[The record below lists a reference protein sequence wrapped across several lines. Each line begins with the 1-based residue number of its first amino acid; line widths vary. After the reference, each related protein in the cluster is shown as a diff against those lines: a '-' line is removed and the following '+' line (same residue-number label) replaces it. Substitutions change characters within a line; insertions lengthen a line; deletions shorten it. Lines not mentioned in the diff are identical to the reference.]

1 MIRFVF
7 FDANPAHERPQA
19 PQRNVPMQPSEMDK
33 KVKGYRRL
41 IPSMTALLE
50 FEAVA
55 RLASFT
61 LAAQELGVT
70 QAAVSKQIRL
80 LEDTLGTKLF
90 HRLHRAIK
98 LTHEGY
104 LLHSVVAESI
114 HRMASVFDKIAEGIG
129 EQEITLA
136 CTGAFSHMRILPRL
150 MSLRTLQPQ
159 LKLRLIT
166 PLLSTGAYRDDADL
180 AIRFGNGKWD
190 DGRSIFL
197 FDEEVF
203 PVCSPAWLAAHPAP
217 TSIDDFLDVALIDS
231 DATLEGWMTWNGWC
245 RELGDMHPKLN
256 YSLRCSAYNDAIQAA
271 LQGYGIALG
280 WGRLI
285 AHLLNSGELVRITPY
300 VVKPKDAY
308 YVVVPT
314 GREPGAI
321 TPTLVDWLQDDSYLK
336 H

>member
-1 MIRFVF
+1 
-7 FDANPAHERPQA
+7 
-19 PQRNVPMQPSEMDK
+19 MQPSEIDK

-80 LEDTLGTKLF
+80 LEDTLETRLF

-98 LTHEGY
+98 LTNEGY
-104 LLHSVVAESI
+104 ILHSVVAESI
-114 HRMASVFDKIAEGIG
+114 HRMASVFDKISEGIG
-129 EQEITLA
+129 EQEIAIA
-136 CTGAFSHMRILPRL
+136 CTEAFSHLRVLPRL
-150 MSLRTLQPQ
+150 IPLRTIQPT

-166 PLLSTGAYRDDADL
+166 QLLSPGSYRDDVDL

-190 DGRSIFL
+190 DGSSIFL

-203 PVCSPAWLAAHPAP
+203 PVCSPSWLATHQAPA
-217 TSIDDFLDVALIDS
+217 SINDFLDMALIDS
-231 DATLEGWMTWNGWC
+231 DATLEGWMTWNNWC
-245 RELGDMHPKLN
+245 RELGDMRPKLN
-256 YSLRCSAYNDAIQAA
+256 YSLRCSSYSDAIQAA

-280 WGRLI
+280 WSRLV

-300 VVKPKDAY
+300 TVKPKDAY
-308 YVVVPT
+308 YVVIPT
-314 GREPGAI
+314 GREPAPI
-321 TPTLVDWLQDDSYLK
+321 THTLIDWLRDDRYSS

>member
-1 MIRFVF
+1 
-7 FDANPAHERPQA
+7 
-19 PQRNVPMQPSEMDK
+19 MQPSDIDK

-80 LEDTLGTKLF
+80 LEETLETKLF

-104 LLHSVVAESI
+104 VLHLVVAESI

-129 EQEITLA
+129 EQEITIA
-136 CTGAFSHMRILPRL
+136 CTEAFSHLRILPRL
-150 MSLRTLQPQ
+150 TALRTLQPK
-159 LKLRLIT
+159 LKLRLLT
-166 PLLSTGAYRDDADL
+166 QQVSPSSYRDDVDL
-180 AIRFGNGKWD
+180 AIRFGNGKWE
-190 DGRSIFL
+190 DGSSIFL

-203 PVCSPAWLAAHPAP
+203 PVCSPAWLAANPAP
-217 TSIDDFLDVALIDS
+217 SSIADFLDSALIDS
-231 DATLEGWMTWNGWC
+231 DSTLEGWMTWNRWC
-245 RELGDMHPKLN
+245 RELGDMRPKLN
-256 YSLRCSAYNDAIQAA
+256 YSFRCSSYNDAIQAA
-271 LQGYGIALG
+271 MQGHGIALG
-280 WGRLI
+280 WSRLI
-285 AHLLNSGELVRITPY
+285 AHRLNSGELIRITPY
-300 VVKPKDAY
+300 GVKPKDAY
-308 YVVVPT
+308 YLIIPS
-314 GREPGAI
+314 GRKRESI
-321 TPTLVDWLQDDSYLK
+321 TQALIDWLTDDSYLN

>member
-1 MIRFVF
+1 
-7 FDANPAHERPQA
+7 
-19 PQRNVPMQPSEMDK
+19 MQPSDIDK

-80 LEDTLGTKLF
+80 LEETLETKLF

-104 LLHSVVAESI
+104 VLHLVVAESI

-129 EQEITLA
+129 EQEITIA
-136 CTGAFSHMRILPRL
+136 CTEAFSHLRILPRL
-150 MSLRTLQPQ
+150 TALRTLQPK
-159 LKLRLIT
+159 LKLRLLT
-166 PLLSTGAYRDDADL
+166 QQVSPSSYRDDVDL
-180 AIRFGNGKWD
+180 AIRFGNGKWE
-190 DGRSIFL
+190 DGSSIFL

-203 PVCSPAWLAAHPAP
+203 PVCSPAWLAANPAP
-217 TSIDDFLDVALIDS
+217 SSIADFLDTALIDS
-231 DATLEGWMTWNGWC
+231 DSTLEGWMTWNRWC
-245 RELGDMHPKLN
+245 RELGDMRPKLS
-256 YSLRCSAYNDAIQAA
+256 YSFRCSSYNDAIQAA
-271 LQGYGIALG
+271 MQGHGIALG
-280 WGRLI
+280 WSRLI
-285 AHLLNSGELVRITPY
+285 AHRLNSGELIRITPY
-300 VVKPKDAY
+300 GVKQKDAY
-308 YVVVPT
+308 YLVIPS
-314 GREPGAI
+314 GRKRESI
-321 TPTLVDWLQDDSYLK
+321 TQALIDWLSDDSYLN

>member
-1 MIRFVF
+1 
-7 FDANPAHERPQA
+7 
-19 PQRNVPMQPSEMDK
+19 MQPGNIDK

-70 QAAVSKQIRL
+70 QAAVSKQIKL
-80 LEDTLGTKLF
+80 LEDTLETRLF

-98 LTHEGY
+98 LTQEGY
-104 LLHSVVAESI
+104 ILHSVVTESI
-114 HRMASVFDKIAEGIG
+114 HRMASVFDKISEGIG
-129 EQEITLA
+129 EQEIAIA
-136 CTGAFSHMRILPRL
+136 CTEAFSHLRVLPRL
-150 MSLRTLQPQ
+150 TPLRTLQPK

-166 PLLSTGAYRDDADL
+166 QLLSPSSYRDDVDL

-190 DGRSIFL
+190 DGSSIFL

-203 PVCSPAWLAAHPAP
+203 PVCSPSWLTAHQAPA
-217 TSIDDFLDVALIDS
+217 SIDDFLDVALIDS
-231 DATLEGWMTWNGWC
+231 DSTLEGWMTWNSWC
-245 RELGDMHPKLN
+245 RELGDTRPKLN
-256 YSLRCSAYNDAIQAA
+256 YSLRCSSYSDAVQAA
-271 LQGYGIALG
+271 RQGYGIALG
-280 WGRLI
+280 WGRLV

-300 VVKPKDAY
+300 TVKPKDAY

-314 GREPGAI
+314 GREPGSI
-321 TPTLVDWLQDDSYLK
+321 THTLVDWLRDDRHSS

>member
-1 MIRFVF
+1 
-7 FDANPAHERPQA
+7 
-19 PQRNVPMQPSEMDK
+19 MQPSEMDK

-98 LTHEGY
+98 LTREGY
-104 LLHSVVAESI
+104 ILHSVVAESI
-114 HRMASVFDKIAEGIG
+114 HRMASVFDKISEGIG

-136 CTGAFSHMRILPRL
+136 CTGAFSNMRILPRL
-150 MSLRTLQPQ
+150 LALRTLQPE

-166 PLLSTGAYRDDADL
+166 PSLSPGAYRDDVDL
-180 AIRFGNGKWD
+180 AIRFGNGKWE
-190 DGRSIFL
+190 DGSSIFL

-217 TSIDDFLDVALIDS
+217 TSLDEFPETALIDS
-231 DATLEGWMTWNGWC
+231 DSTLEGWMTWNSWC
-245 RELGDMHPKLN
+245 RELGDARPKLN
-256 YSLRCSAYNDAIQAA
+256 YSLRCSAYNDAILAA

-280 WGRLI
+280 WGRLVT
-285 AHLLNSGELVRITPY
+285 HLINAGELVRITPY
-300 VVKPKDAY
+300 TVKPKDAY
-308 YVVVPT
+308 YMVVPT
-314 GREPGAI
+314 GREPDPI
-321 TPTLVDWLQDDSYLK
+321 THALIDWLRDDNF
-336 H
+336 

>member
-1 MIRFVF
+1 
-7 FDANPAHERPQA
+7 
-19 PQRNVPMQPSEMDK
+19 MQPSDIDK

-104 LLHSVVAESI
+104 ILHLVVAESI

-129 EQEITLA
+129 EQEITIA
-136 CTGAFSHMRILPRL
+136 CTEAFSHLRILPRL
-150 MSLRTLQPQ
+150 IALRTLQPK
-159 LKLRLIT
+159 LKLRLMT
-166 PLLSTGAYRDDADL
+166 QQVSPSSYRDDVDL
-180 AIRFGNGKWD
+180 AIRFGNGKWE
-190 DGRSIFL
+190 DGSSVFL

-203 PVCSPAWLAAHPAP
+203 PVCSPAWLAANPAP
-217 TSIDDFLDVALIDS
+217 SSITDFLDTALIDS
-231 DATLEGWMTWNGWC
+231 DSTLEGWMTWNRWC
-245 RELGDMHPKLN
+245 RELGDMRPSSIIHF
-256 YSLRCSAYNDAIQAA
+256 AA
-271 LQGYGIALG
+271 
-280 WGRLI
+280 
-285 AHLLNSGELVRITPY
+285 
-300 VVKPKDAY
+300 
-308 YVVVPT
+308 VPT
-314 GREPGAI
+314 TMRSRRPFKATALHWDGVG
-321 TPTLVDWLQDDSYLK
+321 
-336 H
+336 

>member
-1 MIRFVF
+1 
-7 FDANPAHERPQA
+7 
-19 PQRNVPMQPSEMDK
+19 MQPSDIDK

-90 HRLHRAIK
+90 HRLHRSIK

-104 LLHSVVAESI
+104 VLHLVVAESI

-129 EQEITLA
+129 EQEITIA
-136 CTGAFSHMRILPRL
+136 CTQAFSHSRILPRL
-150 MSLRTLQPQ
+150 IALRTLQPK
-159 LKLRLIT
+159 LKLRLLT
-166 PLLSTGAYRDDADL
+166 QQVSPSSYRDDVDL
-180 AIRFGNGKWD
+180 AIRFGNGKWE
-190 DGRSIFL
+190 DGSSLFL

-203 PVCSPAWLAAHPAP
+203 PVCAPAWLAANAAP
-217 TSIDDFLDVALIDS
+217 SSVTDFLDTALIDS
-231 DATLEGWMTWNGWC
+231 DSTLEGWMTWNRWC
-245 RELGDMHPKLN
+245 RELGDGRPKLT
-256 YSLRCSAYNDAIQAA
+256 YSFRCSSYNDAIEAA
-271 LQGYGIALG
+271 IQGHGIALG
-280 WGRLI
+280 WSRLI
-285 AHLLNSGELVRITPY
+285 AHRLNSGELIRITPY

-308 YVVVPT
+308 YLVIPS
-314 GREPGAI
+314 GRKLEPI
-321 TPTLVDWLQDDSYLK
+321 TQALIDWLRDDSYLNP
-336 H
+336 

>member
-1 MIRFVF
+1 MPCSRAKPSIPPKTARYCIPRCV
-7 FDANPAHERPQA
+7 RPV
-19 PQRNVPMQPSEMDK
+19 RSC
-33 KVKGYRRL
+33 
-41 IPSMTALLE
+41 
-50 FEAVA
+50 
-55 RLASFT
+55 
-61 LAAQELGVT
+61 
-70 QAAVSKQIRL
+70 
-80 LEDTLGTKLF
+80 

-231 DATLEGWMTWNGWC
+231 DATLEGWMTWNSWFK
-245 RELGDMHPKLN
+245 ELGASRPKLK
-256 YSLRCSAYNDAIQAA
+256 YSLRCSAYTDTIQAA
-271 LQGYGIALG
+271 LQGHGIALG
-280 WGRLI
+280 WGRLLEPML
-285 AHLLNSGELVRITPY
+285 ASGQLVRLTSL
-300 VVKPKDAY
+300 VVRPRDAY
-308 YVVVPT
+308 YVVVPN
-314 GREPGAI
+314 GR
-321 TPTLVDWLQDDSYLK
+321 TPTPLMLSLIDWLRGDAPTLNHQKLIAEVAQLQVMRG
-336 H
+336 